1 MNNTHPSNLKV
12 RRLTELPQIPQE
24 EIGESVLY
32 ATANNKD
39 YKVGTTTYV
48 DAVVEH
54 LGDELAGI
62 GEVRD
67 EAVEARNEAV
77 GAASLSADSASEA
90 AASAVSAEQHAA
102 DSGGYASAAEESAL
116 LAEQARLS
124 GPPTG
129 YATRAEMEG
138 NTSEDEG
145 ALALVTNDPI
155 PDNNGTWRWNGSAWV
170 QSEDRVS
177 QIEPRVLGVERD
189 LLSTEITVD
198 ALVDQSLEP
207 LSDGLSRPGVVF
219 GIVDQEDRLGFG
231 LTAHGDVLTA
241 AGEDGPLGQNNLDL
255 VYAITDQAGSVAF
268 GVRSDG
274 TLVGVADP
282 YSGPGLVGTPYVDG
296 GDVYLV
302 QGAEVTQVTGTGDN
316 SAPHILGGRLRFLST
331 RRGEL
336 AEYAYDGEF
345 VGRAYADAGRYE
357 QVIITGQSL
366 AQGGA
371 NPALTTTPPY
381 PENAFKFTNGPVGNG
396 AEVIV
401 PTIAPLAEA
410 VNETIST
417 GFAKKLLSYAL
428 DRTML
433 VCGQA
438 QGGQRYSAIKKGG
451 TTNIFSDCIK
461 QVGFGNDLLGGSA
474 VRAVFL
480 IHGEADGN
488 AGNTDYA
495 NNLVE
500 LLNDYTADV
509 KAENGQ
515 HEPPVM
521 LLCQTSSASGYRDLA
536 ERDVFATPFLQLQ
549 AASTHPRIFM
559 VGPKYH
565 LTYKDY
571 AHIDAESTR
580 LWGEY
585 YAKVYRRVVIEGE
598 DWKPVSPSEVNVS
611 GSDVV
616 IDFHVP
622 VGPLV
627 LDTVAVVDPGNY
639 GFNLLNAGAASI
651 TDVTLTGA
659 SQVTISLSAPPPS
672 GAVLS
677 YAFHNGIYTKS
688 GWAEG
693 ARGCLRDSDTEPSE
707 YTGQP
712 MHNWCAAFNHTF

>member
-1 MNNTHPSNLKV
+1 MTK
-12 RRLTELPQIPQE
+12 QIPYDL
-24 EIGESVLY
+24 IPAADLPKVTPGAFDSVVGVDES
-32 ATANNKD
+32 T
-39 YKVGTTTYV
+39 
-48 DAVVEH
+48 
-54 LGDELAGI
+54 
-62 GEVRD
+62 
-67 EAVEARNEAV
+67 
-77 GAASLSADSASEA
+77 GAARRFPMPVTGAPKAYETRA
-90 AASAVSAEQHAA
+90 ALPASAPEGTAA
-102 DSGGYASAAEESAL
+102 YVNNDPAAE
-116 LAEQARLS
+116 
-124 GPPTG
+124 
-129 YATRAEMEG
+129 
-138 NTSEDEG
+138 
-145 ALALVTNDPI
+145 
-155 PDNNGTWRWNGSAWV
+155 NNGLWAYIGGEWVKSA
-170 QSEDRVS
+170 DRVS
-177 QIEPRVLGVERD
+177 QLEPRVLGVERD

-207 LSDGLSRPGVVF
+207 LSNSLSRPGVVF
-219 GIVDQEDRLGFG
+219 GIADQEDRLGFG
-231 LTAHGDVLTA
+231 LTAQGDVLTA
-241 AGEDGPLGQNNLDL
+241 AGEEGRLSASNSLGLAWGVVDQGDNLAFGQRLDGTVVTPTGEDGPMGQNNLDL
-255 VYAITDQAGSVAF
+255 VYAITDQTGNVAF
-268 GVRSDG
+268 GVKSDG
-274 TLVGVADP
+274 TLVGVAGPD
-282 YSGPGLVGTPYVDG
+282 SGPGLVGTPYVDG

-302 QGAEVTQVTGTGDN
+302 QGAEVTQVTDTGDN
-316 SAPHILGGRLRFLST
+316 SAPHVLGGRLRFLST

-336 AEYAYDGEF
+336 AEYAYDGES
-345 VGRAYADAGRYE
+345 VGRAYADAGLYE

-396 AEVIV
+396 TEVIV
-401 PTIAPLAEA
+401 PTISPLAEA

-451 TTNIFSDCIK
+451 TTNIFADCIK

-515 HEPPVM
+515 HEPLVM
-521 LLCQTSSASGYRDLA
+521 LLCQTSSAAGYRDLA
-536 ERDVFATPFLQLQ
+536 ERDVFTTPFLQLQ

-565 LTYKDY
+565 LTYVDY

-598 DWKPVSPSEVNVS
+598 DWKPVSPSAVTVS
-611 GSDVV
+611 DSDVV

-627 LDTVAVVDPGNY
+627 LDTTAVVDPGNY

-651 TDVTLTGA
+651 TSVSLTGA
-659 SQVTISLSAPPPS
+659 SQVTVSLSDTPPP

-677 YAFHNGIYTKS
+677 YAFHNGTYTKS
-688 GWAEG
+688 GPTEG

-712 MHNWCAAFNHTF
+712 MHNWCAAFKHTF